1 MRDSESSTS
10 SVVGKI
16 EKQLNI
22 QSQEIIDE
30 EMSDASNEEHI
41 DNSGASSKAHNSK
54 GKSINI
60 AEGSNKRP
68 IEAHRGD
75 SNSHGLGLTYQ

>member
-1 MRDSESSTS
+1 PTDHRRDSELSTS

-30 EMSDASNEEHI
+30 EMPDASNEEI
-41 DNSGASSKAHNSK
+41 
-54 GKSINI
+54 
-60 AEGSNKRP
+60 
-68 IEAHRGD
+68 
-75 SNSHGLGLTYQ
+75 